1 MRLLRS
7 ARNDIKTL
15 WDTPKPLVLLG
26 RTPLFK
32 LLWLP
37 QSWGAEGVW
46 LYCPL
51 HLGIPVIPLYP
62 SLGKGEFGRTIDF
75 WTISIL

>member
-1 MRLLRS
+1 LLRS

-15 WDTPKPLVLLG
+15 GDTPKPPVFLG

-37 QSWGAEGVW
+37 QSWGTEGVW
-46 LYCPL
+46 LYAPTFGDTGNPPL
-51 HLGIPVIPLYP
+51 SPFR
-62 SLGKGEFGRTIDF
+62 KGGVRKDD
-75 WTISIL
+75 